1 MDFKNSQRLAFSQN
15 CDFCNRTEIG
25 LNFLSPIGNK
35 SGYPVRAEKI
45 GPGRA
50 VRMASPG

>member
-1 MDFKNSQRLAFSQN
+1 MDLKNSQKLAFSQN
-15 CDFCNRTEIG
+15 CDFCNRAEIG

-35 SGYPVRAEKI
+35 YPVRAEKV

-50 VRMASPG
+50 ALMPSPG